1 MTQAAPTNLLA
12 GMVSVVLLLRSLP
25 VIQCTGA
32 SKCVPVCSP
41 SRIVFQYQAGPLSS
55 YFEMRSTL
63 KGGALAGDDPWDIW
77 CGNGWILRRRG
88 PGPIRFESLEAIQN
102 LVQREVQVAIQQLE
116 QRGPR

>member
-1 MTQAAPTNLLA
+1 MARGNELETNLQ
-12 GMVSVVLLLRSLP
+12 SL
-25 VIQCTGA
+25 IDLKAINLDISLG
-32 SKCVPVCSP
+32 
-41 SRIVFQYQAGPLSS
+41 
-55 YFEMRSTL
+55 STL